1 MTTEPTRADGDSIGS
16 LHPLGIA
23 EVPRGWR
30 AFSRD
35 GLSESDREKMDIEVK
50 ARGGRI
56 EQRETR
62 ADGGKPEVAMTW
74 YLIPISNLPPEQLK
88 RSGGSA

>member
-1 MTTEPTRADGDSIGS
+1 
-16 LHPLGIA
+16 
-23 EVPRGWR
+23 
-30 AFSRD
+30 
-35 GLSESDREKMDIEVK
+35 MDIEVK

-74 YLIPISNLPPEQLK
+74 YLIPISNLPPEQRK